1 MKSLLI
7 AGLLAAF
14 GSAAQARRRDSASRL
29 DPNRRD
35 IPHGRK
41 PACGSGD
48 STQGS
53 DTPGD
58 DIRRNKQA
66 GQPRAPR

>member
-35 IPHGRK
+35 IPDGRK
-41 PACGSGD
+41 PACGPDGSM
-48 STQGS
+48 QGS
-53 DTPGD
+53 DRRGD
-58 DIRRNKQA
+58 DA
-66 GQPRAPR
+66 GRGNPVSQPRGPR